1 MSFVTSAKTIT
12 RVLVVTVL
20 FLTLAGLGVRFIRY
34 VWGDEGLLQLFRLFD
49 VGEEE
54 SIPTWY
60 SSFTLL
66 LSSILLA
73 VIAAVKRMR
82 GDRYTLHWIGLSLI
96 FLFLSMD
103 EVVRIHEATG
113 RDEVRFFV
121 HNLTG
126 LTFGGFTYFFW
137 VVPGTAF
144 VLIFSLAYLRFLVDL
159 PRNTRRLFLV
169 AGILFVGGALGLEML
184 SARVVSIYGIED
196 WEKVGGLPKI
206 LVGIQ
211 TSIEELLE
219 MLGIVVFIH
228 ALVAYIG
235 SYVEKGITIQ
245 VRVDDGSWSTTLGRG
260 RAGAPSK
267 TGDAAPTRTNERPGP

>member
-1 MSFVTSAKTIT
+1 MSFITSAKTIT

-34 VWGDEGLLQLFRLFD
+34 VWGDEGLLQLLRLFD
-49 VGEEE
+49 VGEEG

-73 VIAAVKRMR
+73 VIAALKRMR

-96 FLFLSMD
+96 FLFLSID
-103 EVVRIHEATG
+103 EVVQIHEAG
-113 RDEVRFFV
+113 SREEVQSFV
-121 HNLTG
+121 KNLTG

-137 VVPGTAF
+137 VVPGAAF
-144 VLIFSLAYLRFLVDL
+144 VLIFLLVYLRFLVDL
-159 PRNTRRLFLV
+159 PKETRRLFLV

-196 WEKVGGLPKI
+196 WESVGGLPKI
-206 LVGIQ
+206 VVGIQ

-219 MLGIVVFIH
+219 MLGIIVFIH

-235 SYVEKGITIQ
+235 AYVESGIIIQ
-245 VRVDDGSWSTTLGRG
+245 VRIDDGSWSIPLGRG
-260 RAGAPSK
+260 RAGSPSK